1 MVIMS
6 MPYKVS
12 KIKLPHDL
20 DRRHKLSE
28 LQKRE
33 IIAKYKTGQYS
44 QRSLAEEYHVNK
56 NTILCIVNP
65 ESRKAHNERNRR
77 SYANSADKHRASSG
91 SYRKCVAY
99 KRDLL
104 SKGLISTK
112 GDNEND

>member
-1 MVIMS
+1 MVILS

-65 ESRKAHNERNRR
+65 KSRETHNERNRR
-77 SYANSADKHRASSG
+77 SYANCADKHRASSG
-91 SYRKCVAY
+91 SYHKCVAY

>member
-1 MVIMS
+1 

-28 LQKRE
+28 VQKRE
-33 IIAKYKTGQYS
+33 ILAKYATGEYS
-44 QRSLAEEYHVNK
+44 QRSLAKEYNVNK
-56 NTILCIVNP
+56 NTILCVVNP
-65 ESRKAHNERNRR
+65 KSRKAHNERNRR
-77 SYANSADKHRASSG
+77 SYANCADKHRASSG

-112 GDNEND
+112 GDNDND